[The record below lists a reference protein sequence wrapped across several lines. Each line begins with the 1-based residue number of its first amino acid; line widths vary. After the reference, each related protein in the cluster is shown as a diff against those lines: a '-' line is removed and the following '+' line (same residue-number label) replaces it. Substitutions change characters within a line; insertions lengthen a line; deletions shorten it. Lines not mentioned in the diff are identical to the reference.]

1 MDFIDRLA
9 EILRS
14 LMGDKDDQGPG
25 RPGTR
30 AGGRPGPGSVDPGFR
45 DPDLRAAW
53 EELEDYMRG
62 GAGESSQA
70 GTGYAGTGTAG
81 TGYGGGDRPGP
92 GSAGPGGQTSDHRQR
107 RPEPPV
113 DESLRKDFAN
123 LEVPFGSDIETVRR
137 SYKALVLKY
146 HPDKFAGD
154 PEKQRV
160 ALEITKKI
168 NQSFERIR
176 SRQ

>member
-1 MDFIDRLA
+1 MDFTDRLA
-9 EILRS
+9 EFLRS
-14 LMGDKDDQGPG
+14 LMGNKGDEGTG
-25 RPGTR
+25 RTGNR
-30 AGGRPGPGSVDPGFR
+30 SGAGAGYPGSDPGYR

-62 GAGESSQA
+62 GS
-70 GTGYAGTGTAG
+70 GTAG
-81 TGYGGGDRPGP
+81 Q
-92 GSAGPGGQTSDHRQR
+92 PGGAAGERSGPWSRGDGRR

-113 DESLRKDFAN
+113 DESLRQDFAN
-123 LEVPFGSDIETVRR
+123 LEVPFGADIETVRR
-137 SYKALVLKY
+137 SYKAMILKY

-168 NQSFERIR
+168 NESFERIR
-176 SRQ
+176 NRQ

>member
-9 EILRS
+9 DILRS
-14 LMGDKDDQGPG
+14 LMGDKDDEGSG
-25 RPGTR
+25 RPGART
-30 AGGRPGPGSVDPGFR
+30 GGGPGSGSRDPGYR

-62 GAGESSQA
+62 GAGGSSQP
-70 GTGYAGTGTAG
+70 GSGD
-81 TGYGGGDRPGP
+81 GGGDRRGA
-92 GSAGPGGQTSDHRQR
+92 GSAGSSGQSSDYRRR
-107 RPEPPV
+107 RPEPPA

-123 LEVPFGSDIETVRR
+123 LEVPFGADIETVRR
-137 SYKALVLKY
+137 SYKAMMLKY

>member
-1 MDFIDRLA
+1 LDFVDRLA
-9 EILRS
+9 DILRS
-14 LMGDKDDQGPG
+14 LMGDRGDQATGRPGAREGRGPG
-25 RPGTR
+25 R
-30 AGGRPGPGSVDPGFR
+30 GSRDPGYR

-62 GAGESSQA
+62 GSGGSS
-70 GTGYAGTGTAG
+70 G
-81 TGYGGGDRPGP
+81 RPG
-92 GSAGPGGQTSDHRQR
+92 ATGPGASGGRHA

-123 LEVPFGSDIETVRR
+123 LEVPFGSDIDTVRK
-137 SYKALVLKY
+137 SYKALVLRY

>member
-9 EILRS
+9 GMLRS
-14 LMGDKDDQGPG
+14 LMGDKGDEGSG
-25 RPGTR
+25 RSGTR
-30 AGGRPGPGSVDPGFR
+30 NSGSAGFATGDPGYR

-53 EELEDYMRG
+53 EELEEYMRG
-62 GAGESSQA
+62 GTADSGPAGA
-70 GTGYAGTGTAG
+70 
-81 TGYGGGDRPGP
+81 GGGA
-92 GSAGPGGQTSDHRQR
+92 GSGWGSGGPGGAGWAGGGSDSGQRQR

>member
-9 EILRS
+9 DILKS
-14 LMGDKDDQGPG
+14 LMGDRGDDTSGRTGSRGGSQGTG
-25 RPGTR
+25 GYGTGSYG
-30 AGGRPGPGSVDPGFR
+30 AGSYGTGSQGYR

-53 EELEDYMRG
+53 EELEEYMRG
-62 GAGESSQA
+62 GAGDGSGA
-70 GTGYAGTGTAG
+70 GSGARSRGAG
-81 TGYGGGDRPGP
+81 
-92 GSAGPGGQTSDHRQR
+92 SGGQYRR

-123 LEVPFGSDIETVRR
+123 LEVPFGADIETVRK
-137 SYKALVLKY
+137 SYKALMLRY

-168 NQSFERIR
+168 NESFERIR